1 VDDHAG
7 TVLVLVAVTAR
18 SVDPSRASNDVAPQR
33 GKKKIVRSEQN
44 RAPEQ

>member
-33 GKKKIVRSEQN
+33 EKKIVRSEQN